1 MNRDLFIRAGEAICG
16 PLWQR
21 EIARRLGV
29 SERSVRYWI
38 AGRPIPA
45 GVWADLRVLAE
56 AQRAE
61 LCALLADLDR
71 GGDAFVNPVATA

>member
-29 SERSVRYWI
+29 SERSVRYWV
-38 AGRPIPA
+38 AGRAIPD
-45 GVWADLRVLAE
+45 GVWADLRAVAE
-56 AQRAE
+56 KQRQE
-61 LCALLADLDR
+61 LSELIQILADM
-71 GGDAFVNPVATA
+71 PS